1 MFRANST
8 NSDGDESDKRDQSIV
23 MHELGAPWSWMLDFV
38 EHNAPTTKS
47 YSFIEIGDVAQQP
60 VPYTTPIGVTAREDE
75 DVVSDL
81 PRAESLI
88 ERDISQVDVVVPIMS
103 GIGKPIQQSVVHDF
117 LNYLRCRSIDENGMI
132 FPRHFKEADCP
143 KMCEN

>member
-8 NSDGDESDKRDQSIV
+8 NSDDGESDRRDQSV
-23 MHELGAPWSWMLDFV
+23 VLRELGAPWSWMFDFV
-38 EHNAPTTKS
+38 EHNAPATKS
-47 YSFIEIGDVAQQP
+47 YSFIEIGEVAQQP
-60 VPYTTPIGVTAREDE
+60 VPYTTPIGDTAREVE
-75 DVVSDL
+75 DVDSDL
-81 PRAESLI
+81 PRVESLI

-103 GIGKPIQQSVVHDF
+103 GIGKPIQQGIVHDF
-117 LNYLRCRSIDENGMI
+117 LKYLRCRAIDENGMI